1 MEAKLFWKSVIR
13 RKGSLL
19 LLLALIAAST
29 FGFTLRAVEY
39 LSVNQ
44 EIARISREYRPI
56 GSLTSADGMVTEGV
70 SLVMESPY
78 LELSD
83 VNRYCPAI
91 LSDIYNADL
100 DGATGDR
107 ADGQLIYGISVSE
120 IMAWGTVTMVTQT
133 QNSDVRIYDFQIEE
147 GVYGYPDYIEPG
159 TRIRLKLEVP
169 EGGAEPAPA
178 MESGKSYLVK
188 GYPAQEDNISG
199 IAAMLTF
206 RLLPLEEG
214 LWFREG
220 EPDAGTARQYLG
232 EDHELQERNRHAMMA
247 VSTKDM
253 TAMPLVQETS
263 RDFYLEEGR
272 WITREDNDRGNRV
285 CVVSKEFADVRG
297 LSVGDS
303 LTMTFQDRAV
313 SYSGYA
319 TAQED
324 TWESCDKNEET
335 LEIVGIYGRMY
346 GGAADSPGWSAL
358 SYRSNT
364 FYVPD
369 SCIPEHYVKGEIYGE
384 SFSFVLADPREKGQ
398 FLQEMEEKLSGLGI
412 SIAFVENN
420 WDNFYQSARSVEQG
434 GFYSLV
440 IFTALLVL
448 ALASVVFLYTWQRR
462 KECAIARALGVP
474 AKRAAACA
482 CLPLLALSL
491 PAVLAGGGLAWRYG
505 LTRAGETLAS
515 LESGGTAELS
525 WFWLAGILLLAWLVL
540 ALALLVGGLSQAGKQ
555 VLEVLQGRNPGQPYQ
570 AAQGETAG
578 QPYQAALGESAGQ
591 PYQAAQGESTGQPYQ
606 AAQGRME
613 GQFQKAAQGREADG
627 TENALAGK
635 LIAVPRDTAA
645 VFGKGISPV
654 AAARFIGRHL
664 RRFSLRPIFV
674 LLAVVGFLSASCWLW
689 NAIQSGEREI
699 ERLYRSTVVD
709 AEITKK
715 NSNIMANGHGDAF
728 ISRDAVQ
735 DILDTGFVESYTLIA
750 GSEGTIS
757 KTEIGCEEKKVS
769 FTGIADV
776 EQSLSKLGGG
786 IQIQYG
792 EGFGPELFDVDYT
805 ERDYRGNLANMPA
818 VFLPE
823 GVAAELE
830 VEPGELLL
838 VVKSDNT
845 AYGLMIGGVYT
856 ADSGMDTTVLMPLS
870 FLEVFDGDNLC
881 YLKAEFTLDP
891 ARNREMEEFR
901 QRGREI
907 VEAPDAGLLPLSLVI
922 WDNEL
927 EQAIEPMEKNITL
940 MKVLYPLTNGVS
952 ILAAIGL
959 SILFLL
965 QRRRE
970 AAILRVLGVGILP
983 TRVVLAL
990 ELLAA
995 DLAGLLAGAGLVAL
1009 LLGAAG
1015 LGALPVAAGCY
1026 FLGCLVG
1033 IMAGAVLAT
1042 RGRPLELLQEKE

>member
-1 MEAKLFWKSVIR
+1 
-13 RKGSLL
+13 
-19 LLLALIAAST
+19 
-29 FGFTLRAVEY
+29 
-39 LSVNQ
+39 
-44 EIARISREYRPI
+44 
-56 GSLTSADGMVTEGV
+56 
-70 SLVMESPY
+70 
-78 LELSD
+78 
-83 VNRYCPAI
+83 
-91 LSDIYNADL
+91 
-100 DGATGDR
+100 
-107 ADGQLIYGISVSE
+107 
-120 IMAWGTVTMVTQT
+120 
-133 QNSDVRIYDFQIEE
+133 
-147 GVYGYPDYIEPG
+147 
-159 TRIRLKLEVP
+159 
-169 EGGAEPAPA
+169 
-178 MESGKSYLVK
+178 
-188 GYPAQEDNISG
+188 
-199 IAAMLTF
+199 
-206 RLLPLEEG
+206 
-214 LWFREG
+214 
-220 EPDAGTARQYLG
+220 
-232 EDHELQERNRHAMMA
+232 
-247 VSTKDM
+247 
-253 TAMPLVQETS
+253 
-263 RDFYLEEGR
+263 
-272 WITREDNDRGNRV
+272 
-285 CVVSKEFADVRG
+285 
-297 LSVGDS
+297 
-303 LTMTFQDRAV
+303 
-313 SYSGYA
+313 
-319 TAQED
+319 
-324 TWESCDKNEET
+324 
-335 LEIVGIYGRMY
+335 
-346 GGAADSPGWSAL
+346 
-358 SYRSNT
+358 
-364 FYVPD
+364 
-369 SCIPEHYVKGEIYGE
+369 
-384 SFSFVLADPREKGQ
+384 
-398 FLQEMEEKLSGLGI
+398 
-412 SIAFVENN
+412 
-420 WDNFYQSARSVEQG
+420 
-434 GFYSLV
+434 
-440 IFTALLVL
+440 
-448 ALASVVFLYTWQRR
+448 
-462 KECAIARALGVP
+462 
-474 AKRAAACA
+474 
-482 CLPLLALSL
+482 
-491 PAVLAGGGLAWRYG
+491 
-505 LTRAGETLAS
+505 
-515 LESGGTAELS
+515 
-525 WFWLAGILLLAWLVL
+525 
-540 ALALLVGGLSQAGKQ
+540 
-555 VLEVLQGRNPGQPYQ
+555 
-570 AAQGETAG
+570 
-578 QPYQAALGESAGQ
+578 
-591 PYQAAQGESTGQPYQ
+591 
-606 AAQGRME
+606 
-613 GQFQKAAQGREADG
+613 
-627 TENALAGK
+627 
-635 LIAVPRDTAA
+635 
-645 VFGKGISPV
+645 
-654 AAARFIGRHL
+654 
-664 RRFSLRPIFV
+664 
-674 LLAVVGFLSASCWLW
+674 
-689 NAIQSGEREI
+689 
-699 ERLYRSTVVD
+699 
-709 AEITKK
+709 
-715 NSNIMANGHGDAF
+715 MANGHGDAF

-995 DLAGLLAGAGLVAL
+995 DLAGLLAGAGLVTL

-1033 IMAGAVLAT
+1033 ILAGAVLAT